1 MRICCERCGRPFNV
15 LFPEGYNP
23 TQEELMC
30 RRCLAILRQE
40 ENESK
45 KKYNPNEDLEAD
57 VREAAKRGLTYGQFK
72 GLGWYK
78 K

>member
-1 MRICCERCGRPFNV
+1 MRIRCERCGTPFNA

-30 RRCLAILRQE
+30 RRCLVILRQE
-40 ENESK
+40 ESK

-57 VREAAKRGLTYGQFK
+57 VREAAKRGLTYGQYK
-72 GLGWYK
+72 GTK
-78 K
+78 F